1 MARPAEKTKL
11 MRGNDS
17 FDVVC
22 TIGSV
27 RLTDDGPL
35 SPYAAAMLLIAEHD
49 APGEF
54 RFPHPTG
61 GETLVTVEYPP
72 NQEV

>member
-1 MARPAEKTKL
+1 MAPPQRAKSKL
-11 MRGNDS
+11 MRNDNAS

-22 TIGSV
+22 TIGTVS
-27 RLTDDGPL
+27 LTDDVGMN
-35 SPYAAAMLLIAEHD
+35 PYAAAMLLIAEHD

-61 GETLVTVEYPP
+61 GETVVIVEYPRP
-72 NQEV
+72 E